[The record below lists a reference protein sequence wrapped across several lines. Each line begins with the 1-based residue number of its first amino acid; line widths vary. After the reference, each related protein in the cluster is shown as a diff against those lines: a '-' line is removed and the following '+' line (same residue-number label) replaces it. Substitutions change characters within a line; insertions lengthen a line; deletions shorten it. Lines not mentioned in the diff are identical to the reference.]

1 MSSLS
6 RYSAFFGVFASVWL
20 VPASL
25 QAAITWGS
33 AMNITGDTDIST
45 IGDLEYAYRFE
56 LTSGTAG
63 DVTVNGVTFTSI
75 SGSGSVSSSFVR
87 TENIT
92 NDTIFTFSPM
102 NVSPVLSTNHQ
113 FGNGRSV
120 GVVESP
126 TMTSSYIN
134 FLGGYIFAGG
144 ANSPGT
150 VTGRRN
156 GYTLTLNGLEIG
168 KEYSVQ
174 VWFNDSRAGTSV
186 RQGVIQGGPTIDYNT
201 SANTGTS
208 GGQGGLGQYAVGT
221 FVATGT
227 TEDVVFLGFA
237 NDGVGAQLNGFQL
250 RAIPEPASVML
261 AGLGAIAM
269 GLRRRR

>member
-1 MSSLS
+1 MGRLNPFNPMSSLS

-20 VPASL
+20 APASL

-33 AMNITGDTDIST
+33 AMDITGDADIST

-56 LTSGTAG
+56 ATTGATG
-63 DVTVNGVTFTSI
+63 DVTVNGVTFA
-75 SGSGSVSSSFVR
+75 SVNGEGMNSNPLAHS
-87 TENIT
+87 N
-92 NDTIFTFSPM
+92 FTFAPL
-102 NVSPVLSTNHQ
+102 NASPVLSTNHQ

-120 GVVESP
+120 GVNASAGMS
-126 TMTSSYIN
+126 TAYIS
-134 FLGGYIFAGG
+134 FLGGYVYAGG
-144 ANSPGT
+144 ANAFPEVS
-150 VTGRRN
+150 GRRN
-156 GYTLTLNGLEIG
+156 GYTLTMAGLEIG

-174 VWFNDSRAGTSV
+174 VWYNDSRSGTTS
-186 RQGVIQGGPTIDYNT
+186 RQGAILNGPTIDYNVSPAT
-201 SANTGTS
+201 AN
-208 GGQGGLGQYAVGT
+208 GGLGQYAIGT

-227 TEDVVFLGFA
+227 TESFVFRSST

-261 AGLGAIAM
+261 AGLGAIAL